1 MVPGIGR
8 MKSPRQ
14 LPQVEIVKKKPD
26 FQESKV
32 LTSPFALEDLACIS
46 QRGCPHNAHGWRRE
60 KVSTKLFPTS
70 MHLQCLKKMAL
81 NLSWIET

>member
-1 MVPGIGR
+1 

-14 LPQVEIVKKKPD
+14 LPQVEIVKKKLD

-32 LTSPFALEDLACIS
+32 QTSPFALEDLACIS

-60 KVSTKLFPTS
+60 KVSTKPFPTFS
-70 MHLQCLKKMAL
+70 V
-81 NLSWIET
+81 